1 MSNTIIA
8 KKMRLVRHSRL
19 RKHLRGVSD
28 NPRLSVFRSLNH
40 VYAQVIDDSLGV
52 TLVSAS
58 SVEDEVRRQ
67 AKGKN
72 KTDVS
77 KLVGDLVA
85 LRAKGKGVETVVFDR
100 GGHKY
105 HGRVAAVADA
115 ARDGGLKF

>member
-1 MSNTIIA
+1 
-8 KKMRLVRHSRL
+8 
-19 RKHLRGVSD
+19 
-28 NPRLSVFRSLNH
+28 LSVFRSLNH

-58 SVEDEVRRQ
+58 SVEDAVLSKAEGR
-67 AKGKN
+67 N
-72 KTDVS
+72 KTDIS

-85 LRAKGKGVETVVFDR
+85 LRAKEKGVETVVFDR

-105 HGRVAAVADA
+105 HGRVAALANA

>member
-1 MSNTIIA
+1 
-8 KKMRLVRHSRL
+8 
-19 RKHLRGVSD
+19 
-28 NPRLSVFRSLNH
+28 LSVFRSLNH

-58 SVEDEVRRQ
+58 SVEDEVRHQ
-67 AKGKN
+67 DKGKN